1 MIWSH
6 NGKEM
11 SVSCDNVVT
20 RHEQHYF
27 VGFLAQSFYKRLRNG
42 QDIPRRCCS
51 SVAFSYFT
59 FDKSTSADPFFALR
73 CAGQTL
79 PGWHGRF
86 HSGTLSALK
95 WSQSKQLFQ
104 GRHGRFLAGKDA
116 IVVATSPACR
126 RCFLFLKI
134 QLRTKPWLP
143 CLPWLP
149 CNYMLCLEWW
159 NTTKVFKHLTKCLL
173 YEGIANL
180 RKKFLLFWF
189 HHDSVLQI

>member
-126 RCFLFLKI
+126 HFCRCFLFLKI
-134 QLRTKPWLP
+134 QPRTKPWLP
-143 CLPWLP
+143 WLP
-149 CNYMLCLEWW
+149 
-159 NTTKVFKHLTKCLL
+159 
-173 YEGIANL
+173 
-180 RKKFLLFWF
+180 
-189 HHDSVLQI
+189 LQITWYYDIT

>member
-1 MIWSH
+1 MICSH

-95 WSQSKQLFQ
+95 WSQSGSNRVIQAKFGQRSKVQRMGQRMWICQRYSKKRQQSYSTVLEYPHPLTHSLHFAALAKLCPDDMVASALGPFQL
-104 GRHGRFLAGKDA
+104 
-116 IVVATSPACR
+116 
-126 RCFLFLKI
+126 
-134 QLRTKPWLP
+134 
-143 CLPWLP
+143 
-149 CNYMLCLEWW
+149 
-159 NTTKVFKHLTKCLL
+159 
-173 YEGIANL
+173 
-180 RKKFLLFWF
+180 
-189 HHDSVLQI
+189 

>member
-126 RCFLFLKI
+126 HFCLCFLFLKI
-134 QLRTKPWLP
+134 KPRTTLASS
-143 CLPWLP
+143 
-149 CNYMLCLEWW
+149 
-159 NTTKVFKHLTKCLL
+159 TD
-173 YEGIANL
+173 NL
-180 RKKFLLFWF
+180 
-189 HHDSVLQI
+189 VLWHYLGFSNGS

>member
-79 PGWHGRF
+79 PRWHGRF
-86 HSGTLSALK
+86 HSGIISALK
-95 WSQSKQLFQ
+95 WSYSKQLFDYRKVASRSTPHVTYWIQ
-104 GRHGRFLAGKDA
+104 LVKCPCLLDNWEYVCIRAINTRPLIFISNPTRIYWCPSVSLLLSSDRFLPVPQRQDD
-116 IVVATSPACR
+116 R
-126 RCFLFLKI
+126 RSFGNKFSSV
-134 QLRTKPWLP
+134 TK
-143 CLPWLP
+143 
-149 CNYMLCLEWW
+149 
-159 NTTKVFKHLTKCLL
+159 
-173 YEGIANL
+173 
-180 RKKFLLFWF
+180 
-189 HHDSVLQI
+189 